1 MSAGG
6 YDEKREPHYDLERVK
21 RAFRADDVVTP
32 TRVKRYLAARKWNT
46 RTVCEVFETPKPRDL
61 HKSQAHRERPGVWLD
76 IYRPTTVYGRLYVK
90 FTMHEDGRRFVV
102 LSFCHDGEAH

>member
-6 YDEKREPHYDLERVK
+6 YDEKVEPHYDLERVK
-21 RAFRADDVVTP
+21 RAFRDDDFVTP
-32 TRVKRYLAARKWNT
+32 QRVKRYLTARGWSHGT
-46 RTVCEVFETPKPRDL
+46 ICEVVARLKPADL

-76 IYRPTTVYGRLYVK
+76 IYRPSTEHGRLYVK

-102 LSFCHDGEAH
+102 LSFCRDGEVH